1 MAFNKLDIKL
11 VSLLVT
17 SHHKGHSTSSEYL
30 NECHI
35 LGNLPNEKCYGYLTL
50 CNYPRIRKTMLA
62 LSQLQLRFRLGPNHY
77 WLPRTA
83 CFSSVNDDV
92 HGSAG
97 TTSNG

>member
-1 MAFNKLDIKL
+1 MAFNKIGFPFSNKSPQRTLD
-11 VSLLVT
+11 T
-17 SHHKGHSTSSEYL
+17 TSSEYL